1 MNDELNLFI
10 FVVIVCCVICI
21 ICQIGHEIYL
31 AIIDS
36 KTTSHIENGIIIDKK
51 EEVNQVPI
59 IIGTNIFLNFNRKE
73 YLIVK
78 CNDSTYEIEADLY
91 EYDIGDEVQLQIK
104 EYKDKVIS
112 FSII

>member
-10 FVVIVCCVICI
+10 FVVIVFCVICL

-31 AIIDS
+31 EIIDS

-51 EEVNQVPI
+51 EEVNQAPI
-59 IIGTNIFLNFNRKE
+59 LIGTNIFLNFNSQE

-78 CNDSTYEIEADLY
+78 CNYNTYEIEADSN

>member
-10 FVVIVCCVICI
+10 FVVIVFCVICI
-21 ICQIGHEIYL
+21 ICIIGHEIYL
-31 AIIDS
+31 VIIDS

-51 EEVNQVPI
+51 EETEIPI
-59 IIGTNIFLNFNRKE
+59 NIGDNIIFNSYTDLCLVVE
-73 YLIVK
+73 
-78 CNDSTYEIEADLY
+78 CNGNTYEIQSYSD

>member
-51 EEVNQVPI
+51 EEETEIPI
-59 IIGTNIFLNFNRKE
+59 NIGDNIIFNSYTDLCLVVE
-73 YLIVK
+73 
-78 CNDSTYEIEADLY
+78 CNGNTYEIQSYSD
-91 EYDIGDEVQLQIK
+91 EYDIGDKVQVQIK
-104 EYKDKVIS
+104 EYKNKVIS